1 MVRNAMSAMAC
12 EPNSFKNEGVI
23 IMSNTATRSSKEE
36 GELTIELSNEED
48 TGKPGKSSVVV

>member
-1 MVRNAMSAMAC
+1 MSAMAC